1 MTLREA
7 PAAEPAEPADPAEP
21 SPHGRAGRN
30 LPMAI
35 AVGAGLGALAL
46 TSLYAYKPIFVGV
59 VVVAIAIGGWEV
71 ARSLRVAGLNVPVV
85 PLLAGT
91 VAMEITAYRNGPEHL
106 VVALLLTVLAILI
119 WRLPDGAE
127 GYLPDVSAG
136 IFTAV
141 YVPFLAGF
149 AALLVAPPDG
159 PRRATIF
166 IATVV
171 ASDVGGYAAGVLFG
185 KHPMAPTVSPKKS
198 WEGFV
203 GSALACM
210 VCGAILTTVLLDGK
224 IWQGIVVGLAIVC
237 SATLGDLGE
246 SMIKRDLGIKDMGR
260 LLPGHGGVMDRL
272 DSLLATAPVAYLLL
286 VTFVSPP

>member
-1 MTLREA
+1 
-7 PAAEPAEPADPAEP
+7 
-21 SPHGRAGRN
+21 
-30 LPMAI
+30 MAI